1 MSAKNITGSN
11 RFSVNNEVKL
21 IRSGSG
27 YFILMEE
34 LIDKARYSI
43 HLQTYIFKDD
53 ETGNGILDALSRAAR
68 RGVETYLIA
77 DGYASRTLSPA
88 TINLLTEAGVHFRF
102 FEPLFKSDHFYFGRR
117 MHHKALVVD
126 ARYALIG
133 GMNIAN
139 HYNVIKGELPWL
151 DYALNVEGEAAI
163 RIHEICKSIW
173 GKHIR
178 SVDSIEAVKA
188 YIPQKDWCSV
198 RIRENDWLKGKRQVW
213 RSYFDLF
220 NNARESITIV
230 CSYFL
235 PGRVLRKRLAKAAQR
250 GVKVKV
256 ILAGPSDVMLAKYAE
271 RYLYHWMWRNG
282 IEIYEYQPSV
292 LHAKMAIADGKWL
305 VLGSY
310 NINNISTYASVE
322 LNLEVRSRKLGAA
335 VNEELKLVLT
345 DCTRIEP
352 ESILT
357 PGKLIRNFFQ
367 KLSFEVVRM
376 LLGLFTF
383 YFKPKH

>member
-1 MSAKNITGSN
+1 MSAKKIKGSN

-21 IRSGSG
+21 VRSGGG
-27 YFILMEE
+27 YFMLMEE
-34 LIDKARYSI
+34 LIDRARYSI

-53 ETGNGILDALSRAAR
+53 ETGNRILDALSRAAR

-88 TINLLTEAGVHFRF
+88 TVNLLTGAGVHFRF

-133 GMNIAN
+133 GINIAN
-139 HYNVIKGELPWL
+139 HYNDIKGDVPWL
-151 DYALNVEGEAAI
+151 DYALYVEGEAAT
-163 RIHEICKSIW
+163 RIYEICKGIW
-173 GKHIR
+173 GKHIGNVG
-178 SVDSIEAVKA
+178 STEVVKA
-188 YIPQKDWCSV
+188 SIPQKDWCSV
-198 RIRENDWLKGKRQVW
+198 RVRENDWLKGKHQVW
-213 RSYFDLF
+213 RSYFELF

-271 RYLYHWMWRNG
+271 RYLYHWMWRNR

-310 NINNISTYASVE
+310 NVNNISTYASIE
-322 LNLEVRSRKLGAA
+322 LNLEVRSRKLAAA
-335 VNEELKLVLT
+335 VNEELKLVLR
-345 DCTRIEP
+345 DCIRIAP

-357 PGKLIRNFFQ
+357 PGKLIKNFFQ

-376 LLGLFTF
+376 LLKLFTF

>member
-151 DYALNVEGEAAI
+151 DYALCVEGEAAI